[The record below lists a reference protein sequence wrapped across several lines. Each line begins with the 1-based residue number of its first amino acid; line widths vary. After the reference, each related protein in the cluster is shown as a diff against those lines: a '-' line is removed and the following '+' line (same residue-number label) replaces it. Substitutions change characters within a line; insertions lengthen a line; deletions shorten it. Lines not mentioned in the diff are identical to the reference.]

1 MKPEKRTIMNRQ
13 RLLLWALICFFVI
26 LALSINSSAQEQ
38 EKKKGKATS
47 AKRRSDAVIE
57 ATFKLL
63 EAKYVFEKVVKGA
76 PYSATAIT
84 ETIQTLSDGNQI
96 IQKSE
101 IAIYRDS
108 EGRTRREQTLAVVN
122 RWSAEGDAPRVIFIN
137 DPVAG
142 IQYTLD
148 PRTQTARRTAASQS
162 ELLAMEQYF
171 MELDAA
177 VREIE
182 VTEGVFSEPEGFFSE
197 LDSAVAKTGK
207 GTRKKKRR
215 SRGSIEK
222 QMIEGV
228 EAEGTRNTSTIP
240 AGQIGNKLPIEI
252 VDERWYS
259 PELQTVVM
267 TRHYDPRSGETIYRL
282 TNIDRREPDRS
293 LFEVPAGYTL
303 KDVLTTKTK

>member
-13 RLLLWALICFFVI
+13 RLLLWALICFFAI

-38 EKKKGKATS
+38 EKKKGKGTS

-84 ETIQTLSDGNQI
+84 ETVQTLSDGNQI

-122 RWSAEGDAPRVIFIN
+122 RWSAEGEAPRVIFIN

-171 MELDAA
+171 MELDNA
-177 VREIE
+177 VRELE
-182 VTEGVFSEPEGFFSE
+182 VLEVPEDFFSE
-197 LDSAVAKTGK
+197 LDAAVAQTGK
-207 GTRKKKRR
+207 GTSKKKRR

-267 TRHYDPRSGETIYRL
+267 TRHYDPRNGETIYRL

>member
-13 RLLLWALICFFVI
+13 RLLLRALISFFVI

-38 EKKKGKATS
+38 KKGKGTS

-84 ETIQTLSDGNQI
+84 ETVQTLSDGNQI

-171 MELDAA
+171 LELDAA
-177 VREIE
+177 VRQAGTELE
-182 VTEGVFSEPEGFFSE
+182 VPEELISE
-197 LDSAVAKTGK
+197 LDAAVAKTGK
-207 GTRKKKRR
+207 GSSKKKRR
-215 SRGSIEK
+215 RGGSIEK

-228 EAEGTRNTSTIP
+228 EAEGTRHTSTIP
-240 AGQIGNKLPIEI
+240 AGQIGNKLPLEI

-303 KDVLTTKTK
+303 KDVLATKTK